1 MNYMNKKIKSG
12 LKFKKVSSLFCFQIA
27 CVKERTMNL
36 LVYGRCVAFNK
47 SI

>member
-1 MNYMNKKIKSG
+1 MNYMNKKNKIWT
-12 LKFKKVSSLFCFQIA
+12 KVQKSLFIVLFSNA